1 MRNNFE
7 QESDVKL
14 VIGVMNQVSV
24 QGERVER
31 LEQRKPDRRLW
42 QARGRQV
49 VCGTGLSSRS

>member
-1 MRNNFE
+1 MWNNFK

-31 LEQRKPDRRLW
+31 LEQRKPDRRLR

-49 VCGTGLSSRS
+49 VCGTGLSSRR